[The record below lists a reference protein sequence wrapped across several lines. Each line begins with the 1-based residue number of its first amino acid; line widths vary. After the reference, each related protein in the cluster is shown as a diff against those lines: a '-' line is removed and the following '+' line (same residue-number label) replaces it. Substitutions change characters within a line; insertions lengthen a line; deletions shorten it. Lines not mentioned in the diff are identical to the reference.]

1 MVAGGLLRWLASPL
15 CVWCACACVCV
26 CVCVC
31 VSVCP
36 CVSVCVRVCVCVC
49 VCVVEGFLASFVR
62 VWLGFLL
69 FGDWE
74 LRGGCRV
81 LASGLGSFQ
90 TLFRDLD
97 LDFGLFTGSFGQ
109 FLARFELCKLWS
121 PKRAKS
127 SLKSKSRKPTTFQRE
142 TGGKR
147 VQKEHQKSQKQ
158 SEEQTPKAHPKTIDP
173 KLCGGRL
180 QTPLKK
186 ETWAQARP
194 QNGLFRLPKHYI
206 LKGKYVGPSEASKWP

>member
-1 MVAGGLLRWLASPL
+1 MHKHKRTISPHLGTFLSELCSRLALLSGCGGLLRWLASPL
-15 CVWCACACVCV
+15 CVWALLRVCVCV

-31 VSVCP
+31 VRVCP
-36 CVSVCVRVCVCVC
+36 CVSLCVC

-69 FGDWE
+69 SGDWE

-81 LASGLGSFQ
+81 LAPGLGSFQ

-109 FLARFELCKLWS
+109 FLARFELCKLRS

-127 SLKSKSRKPTTFQRE
+127 CLKSKSRKPTSNR
-142 TGGKR
+142 
-147 VQKEHQKSQKQ
+147 
-158 SEEQTPKAHPKTIDP
+158 
-173 KLCGGRL
+173 
-180 QTPLKK
+180 
-186 ETWAQARP
+186 RP
-194 QNGLFRLPKHYI
+194 
-206 LKGKYVGPSEASKWP
+206 